1 MMRTTRTS
9 RIATWVL
16 PALLANLAVGSGRP
30 DTESYVAELEAYR
43 ADREERLRAADG
55 WLTVIGLFWL
65 DEGENRFGSD
75 PSNGIVLPAD
85 SAPAVAGSF
94 LYDGTEVLLAAEPG
108 AGVTLDGEPVT
119 DGEIALETDVSKIG
133 LGRLSLYPIARGG
146 RAAIRAK
153 DPENPA
159 RTGFR
164 GIDFYPPDVAMRLQA
179 RLERHAEPEE
189 RQIPTVVGTTADLL
203 ALGRVVFE
211 LDGRRHSLEALVS
224 EPDDAELFMIFKDA
238 TSGVD
243 TYGAGRYLYAPRDG
257 DRVVLDLNKAYNPPC
272 AFTPYA
278 TCPLPPPGNRLQV
291 PIEAG
296 EKAYVG
302 YP

>member
-257 DRVVLDLNKAYNPPC
+257 DRV
-272 AFTPYA
+272 
-278 TCPLPPPGNRLQV
+278 
-291 PIEAG
+291 
-296 EKAYVG
+296 